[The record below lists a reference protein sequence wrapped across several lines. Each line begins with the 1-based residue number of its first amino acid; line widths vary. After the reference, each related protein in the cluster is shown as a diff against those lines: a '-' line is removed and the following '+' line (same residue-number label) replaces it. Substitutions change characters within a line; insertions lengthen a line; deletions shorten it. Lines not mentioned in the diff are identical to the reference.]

1 MINLKKSLLL
11 AFIISSLMGQ
21 EYILKTQ
28 HLLQSQGSMTSDSLR
43 LVGGLGASIS
53 SNGSNDTL
61 SLNSGFLSAVNGL
74 YKKPPSLVTE
84 IENRISKDADSVI
97 VQAITQDVNGIIS
110 ANLYV
115 QIGGEENIIEI
126 PMVALNDSVY
136 QASIPDS
143 LLSIKNFRSWVVS
156 VDGMYYDAVSN
167 YDTPALDFGEGK
179 LRMDDTTMAS
189 RFPKGVQ
196 RDIWRMVSWPA
207 ELIDGSLKNSS
218 LKDGFVFYD
227 RDPITRVLTKP
238 DTIVPGKAYWF
249 KHRFKN
255 NIIFSN
261 HNTDGTAVPLVDYGI
276 SLQRGWNMIGSPF
289 SFPVTI
295 QEKEL
300 RTYGY
305 DSATTMD
312 GWTEPSDT
320 LYPWSGY
327 AVYAEEPRVL
337 TLQPFQNNIEETRD
351 AGRTISNEWVL
362 NLRLSSNHYFDY
374 SSQVGRKELA
384 EEDKDAYDVP
394 ALPVMDSYVAVRTEI
409 NGNGDFDYESDIR
422 SLEESNGVWNI
433 KLISEG
439 IPGPYTFSMKSNN
452 DLPAGLDFALLDIPN
467 KNIIRNVLS
476 ESITIQESLKNGYDI
491 TIVAGDEAYVNDMI
505 MNILE
510 AIPAEYSLSQNYPNP
525 FNPTTKID
533 FTLPRSDDVNVTIY
547 NLVGQQIKVLVNS
560 NLEYGY
566 HTVTWNGLDQL
577 GRPVASG
584 VYFSELRTRN
594 FRQTKKMLLL
604 K

>member
-1 MINLKKSLLL
+1 MINLKKILLI
-11 AFIISSLMGQ
+11 AFVISILMGQ

-115 QIGGEENIIEI
+115 QIGGEDNIIEI

-156 VDGMYYDAVSN
+156 VDGMYYDAVSD

-189 RFPKGVQ
+189 RFPEGVQ

-227 RDPITRVLTKP
+227 RDPITYDLTKP

-249 KHRFKN
+249 KHHFKN
-255 NIIFSN
+255 NVIFSN

-276 SLQRGWNMIGSPF
+276 SLQKGWNMIGSPF
-289 SFPVTI
+289 SFPVTV
-295 QEKEL
+295 QQKEL
-300 RTYGY
+300 RTFGY
-305 DSATTMD
+305 DRATTMD

-337 TLQPFQNNIEETRD
+337 TLQPFQNDIEETRD

-439 IPGPYTFSMKSNN
+439 ISGPYTFSMKSNN
-452 DLPAGLDFALLDIPN
+452 DLPTGLDFALLDIPN
-467 KNIIRNVLS
+467 KNVIRNVLS
-476 ESITIQESLKNGYDI
+476 ESITIQESLQNGYDI

-533 FTLPRSDDVNVTIY
+533 FTLPRSDDVNITIY